1 MTRSAFVKNT
11 MMTVR
16 DTRPPVEQTN
26 RAIQLSKVWED
37 QMESSLRDMY
47 ASVKSS
53 QILQPLQPGGGVRK
67 NGYLKRRMG
76 SIRRSVRSSMLF
88 TFSAE
93 MKEQLGEE
101 PLESTTVVVN
111 AAEPVAR
118 TSDSASSATVTLAG
132 IPKESESED
141 IPAAEE
147 TEKVPVDES
156 RYNKKGFAIRKH
168 LLESA
173 DTKARQ
179 RNWSEI
185 FLNTE
190 DGQLCI
196 YAVAGVALSDN
207 ANRKSVFR
215 LSSLN
220 GSTPYLQQSSAA
232 PTNDSTM
239 SDPIMNNWKAST
251 HLLDQILLS
260 HSLANALP
268 APGYNRQRP
277 YVFALQLPNGGVN
290 LFQVSSAEEVNDWVD
305 ICNYWAARQSKAAAA
320 GGVIN
325 MEYGWSTR
333 LLEGSVSADT
343 VNVYEWTP
351 PAPSMGTSHLDGSA
365 S

>member
-1 MTRSAFVKNT
+1 
-11 MMTVR
+11 
-16 DTRPPVEQTN
+16 
-26 RAIQLSKVWED
+26 
-37 QMESSLRDMY
+37 ME
-47 ASVKSS
+47 
-53 QILQPLQPGGGVRK
+53 P
-67 NGYLKRRMG
+67 
-76 SIRRSVRSSMLF
+76 
-88 TFSAE
+88 
-93 MKEQLGEE
+93 
-101 PLESTTVVVN
+101 TTVLVN

-239 SDPIMNNWKAST
+239 SDPIGSNWKVMHDYESKLELSRCLLTLPYYHLGINTST
-251 HLLDQILLS
+251 
-260 HSLANALP
+260 
-268 APGYNRQRP
+268 
-277 YVFALQLPNGGVN
+277 
-290 LFQVSSAEEVNDWVD
+290 
-305 ICNYWAARQSKAAAA
+305 
-320 GGVIN
+320 
-325 MEYGWSTR
+325 
-333 LLEGSVSADT
+333 
-343 VNVYEWTP
+343 
-351 PAPSMGTSHLDGSA
+351 
-365 S
+365 